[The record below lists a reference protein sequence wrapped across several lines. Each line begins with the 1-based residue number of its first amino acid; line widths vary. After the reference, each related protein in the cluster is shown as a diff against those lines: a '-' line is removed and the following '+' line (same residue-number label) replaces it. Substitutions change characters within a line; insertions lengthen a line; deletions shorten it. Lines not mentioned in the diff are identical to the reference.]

1 LLKTKKQNNLNN
13 NKNNRISNKIIR
25 KNQIKKLLKKQL
37 LNKRKQ
43 LQQNLIKRFQEFQN
57 KANLPTLKQLK
68 NNRKVKSQMDNQINK
83 TKMIRKKT
91 IFQGKLFHYIDKNI
105 QHQMIKMEQEHFIV
119 VYIRRILNRKWLKS
133 IV

>member
-1 LLKTKKQNNLNN
+1 LLKTKKQNNLKY
-13 NKNNRISNKIIR
+13 NKNNRISNKIRR

-105 QHQMIKMEQEHFIV
+105 QHLMIKMEQEHFIV